1 MGIEIGLLISAASAA
16 TGVVSL
22 VQGANARSDARKNA
36 RAAAEQ
42 EKQIQ
47 AETKA
52 QQAQRAAEERR
63 AQIREERVR
72 RARVL
77 AGSEASGASGSS
89 GEFGALGALST
100 NLGSNIGSNLGRLAA
115 GERTSGYAQAAADFR
130 GAADN
135 SLSKAQDSDRLFD
148 LSTRAFSAA
157 GGVKTIKSIFD

>member
-1 MGIEIGLLISAASAA
+1 MGLELIIAAASAV

-22 VQGANARSDARKNA
+22 VQGAEARSDARRDAK
-36 RAAAEQ
+36 RAADE
-42 EKQIQ
+42 EKKIQ

-72 RARVL
+72 RARIL
-77 AGSEASGASGSS
+77 AGAESSGASGSS
-89 GEFGALGALST
+89 GEFGALGALAT
-100 NLGSNIGSNLGRLAA
+100 NLGSNIGSNLGILAA

-130 GAADN
+130 GSADN
-135 SLSKAQDSDRLFD
+135 SLSKAQQSDQLFD
-148 LSTRAFSAA
+148 LSSKAFSAA

>member
-1 MGIEIGLLISAASAA
+1 MGLEIGTLLAIGSAAS
-16 TGVVSL
+16 GVVSL
-22 VQGANARSDARKNA
+22 VQGVEARKDARRNM
-36 RAAAEQ
+36 RNAAEQ
-42 EKQIQ
+42 DKKIQ

-77 AGSEASGASGSS
+77 AGAEASGASGSS

-130 GAADN
+130 GSAEN
-135 SLSKAQDSDRLFD
+135 KLSKAQQSDQLFD
-148 LSTRAFSAA
+148 LSAKVFSASD
-157 GGVKTIKSIFD
+157 GVNQIKSIFD